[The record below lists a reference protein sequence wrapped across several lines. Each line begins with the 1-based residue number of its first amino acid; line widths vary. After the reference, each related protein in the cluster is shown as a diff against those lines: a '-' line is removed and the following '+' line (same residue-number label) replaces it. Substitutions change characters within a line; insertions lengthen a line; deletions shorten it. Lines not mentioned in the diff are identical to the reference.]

1 MKSETSAQFA
11 MAARLLHHDDE
22 ELEWEAYRG
31 AAEDARAAGHPLGR
45 DSRTPSPTKMEEE
58 SSDRSFLSWF
68 TPPRLG
74 TRELAGQ
81 ATLTRRERARR
92 RWRKMSADHIGL
104 WTEVP
109 VHPPYRGRREM
120 RMLDLLKAVDAPT
133 DEHRWFSPRHGWPP
147 VAGQPP
153 PMTPTAAHEP
163 SLFPDDD
170 EVLGTLYVEVIEAR
184 GLAKLDKFSEN
195 DTYAVVCF
203 EGYAARTCTLE
214 DQDPPRWHAD
224 TPRAFAFPITAP
236 HAPLHV
242 ALLEEDEAADFLG
255 KSAMNKTGAAGRALT
270 SLAGRAAQATK
281 INAVVED
288 TPIGRAT
295 VRLGALHGRAVYD
308 GWYPL
313 QQTVNTRHVGQHGE
327 VRLRIRVEWK
337 GERRRLLA
345 SLAAA
350 PETHVP
356 IIKRVGRKMY
366 DAADFT
372 VHGSGN
378 DAKFDLDIFKSHARE
393 LLLLTWAPNV
403 MSDIVHHAIYYES
416 PTLSLLLCGWWQLVC
431 SRPNLMPACWP
442 LAALAFL
449 SQTYQAR
456 RRAGRLA
463 RAKRG
468 VRAEPSFLGI
478 LLLLLLPQFISRRLP
493 PPRPPTYHEQALA
506 GGADDEEEEEEGD
519 GYISE
524 GPSATPRPEPLATKV
539 TAAVKAERT
548 AEVAA
553 EENWSRKLLQGAD
566 DDDDDDESQ
575 HSDTRPR
582 ASSSKNLLRRPSSDG
597 AKFTVGARV
606 SHYSHRVGTVTEV
619 LPSPEGSVTVRFDNG
634 ETHHYKTRSQWK
646 LRELSYGDD
655 FTSEG
660 VQSVNS
666 PGRNS
671 PTKMVTRFVSEMGD
685 RTIDATKK
693 VGNRTREA
701 AKSVEKLGKDA
712 TGALLDATQGVTDA
726 TVGVA
731 KMALSPLEYFLF
743 PYQQWIGKY
752 LVYLRQ
758 TRALLQWEDPVQ
770 TSLLCLQLLVVSIVF
785 ALLPWQLMMRVGGAV
800 LLGPHMWVV
809 GARRRRKA
817 AADARRAAERERRY
831 RRAVNEQDEVAARTV
846 FDEAF
851 QEAMAAAK
859 AEAAAAAAAKK
870 AAEAKRPARLRA
882 RMAAQT
888 RPQYDALHVPTST
901 VPIERYG
908 TRYRGIASR
917 EAAWLN

>member
-1 MKSETSAQFA
+1 

>member
-449 SQTYQAR
+449 SQTYQTR

-660 VQSVNS
+660 VQSVQS

-671 PTKMVTRFVSEMGD
+671 PTKFVTRFVSEMGD

-785 ALLPWQLMMRVGGAV
+785 ALLPWQLMMRAGGAI